1 MITETETE
9 PRSKLQF
16 ELEARDGEARAGFYH
31 LHGQKIETPIFMP
44 VGTNATVKAITV
56 EELKQMGYRL
66 ILGNTYHLHIRP
78 GDDLIHRL
86 GGLHRFMNWNR
97 GILTDSGG
105 FQVFSLGK
113 LNKITEEGAFFRSH
127 LDGSKMVLTP
137 ESAVEIQENLGSDIM
152 MVLDECLKIPI
163 DKKSAAES
171 IARTTRW
178 AERSFKARTS
188 NNNLFAIVQGA
199 DFDDLRQESA
209 QMLMETDF
217 DGFAIGGLSV
227 GEEKEVMN
235 RIVALIAPGLPRHK
249 PRYLMGVG
257 DPIDMVNGIGSGIDM
272 FDCVLPTRNARNGG
286 LFTFNGPI
294 SIKQS
299 RYKEDGLPIDE
310 NCQCDVCQNYSR
322 AYLRHLYKA
331 DEILSSR
338 LNSYHNLWFFKQ
350 LLEKARQ
357 AIIAGS
363 FKAFRQDFLA
373 AYSGK

>member
-1 MITETETE
+1 MKEAEILT
-9 PRSKLQF
+9 RSKLQF
-16 ELEARDGEARAGFYH
+16 QFEAGDGNARAGFFY

-56 EELKQMGYRL
+56 DELKKIGYHL

-78 GDDLIHRL
+78 GDEPIHRL

-97 GILTDSGG
+97 AILTDSGG

-127 LDGSKMVLTP
+127 LDGSKKVLTP
-137 ESAVEIQENLGSDIM
+137 ESAVAIQENLGSDIM
-152 MVLDECLKIPI
+152 MVLDECLPIPVEKKI
-163 DKKSAAES
+163 AAES
-171 IARTTRW
+171 IARTARW
-178 AERSFKARTS
+178 AVRSFNARTTE
-188 NNNLFAIVQGA
+188 NNLFGIVQGA
-199 DFDDLRQESA
+199 DFDDLRLESS

-227 GEEKEVMN
+227 GENKEVMN
-235 RIVALIAPGLPRHK
+235 RIVSNIAPGLPDNK

-257 DPIDMVNGIGSGIDM
+257 DPVDMVNGIESGIDM

-286 LFTFNGPI
+286 LFTFKGPI

-299 RYKEDGLPIDE
+299 RYKEDSLPVDE
-310 NCQCDVCQNYSR
+310 DCECDVCQNYSR
-322 AYLRHLYKA
+322 AYLRHLYKS

-338 LNSYHNLWFFKQ
+338 LNSYHNLWFFKK
-350 LLEKARQ
+350 LLEKARS
-357 AIIAGS
+357 AIIAGTY
-363 FKAFRQDFLA
+363 KAFKRDFFAEYVRL
-373 AYSGK
+373 